1 MFYLVYNLLSLL
13 LLMPLLVF
21 TVCRS
26 IKLQW
31 PLALPARFGFIPADD
46 LAKLA
51 GRPVI
56 MLHAV
61 SVGEVIAA
69 RPLIAALR
77 SRYPGHALV
86 VSNGT
91 DTGRQMASALA
102 AVDLCIYF
110 PFDLLFSIRHI
121 LNLLKPCIVIIM
133 ETEIWPNFSRE
144 IARRSIPL
152 LMANGRIS
160 DRSYPRYLKLRWF
173 FRQTLQN
180 FSHLCMQSATARE
193 RIIAIGAA
201 AERVVVC
208 GNLKYDIQ
216 FQRVSSAEKSALR
229 RHCTIPDDC
238 LVITAGSTHAGEED
252 MLLKAYRE
260 VLADSAELFM
270 VLAPRHPQRTAEV
283 ADILKKSGVRFR
295 RFTEL
300 QPDSGEQFQ
309 PGEVLLVDTVGEL
322 LNLYGLADVVFVG
335 GSLVPVGGH
344 NLLEPASRGIPTLF
358 GPFMS
363 NFAEITALVLESRAG
378 VQVVTTEELVKTLRR
393 LLADPA
399 ERESLSDNSFA
410 MMRENGGATGKHLE
424 CIAAQLPSR

>member
-1 MFYLVYNLLSLL
+1 MFYLFYNLLSLL
-13 LLMPLLVF
+13 LLIPLLVF
-21 TVCRS
+21 TVYRS
-26 IKLQW
+26 LRLKW
-31 PLALPARFGFIPADD
+31 SLALPARFGFIPSGD

-56 MLHAV
+56 LLHAV
-61 SVGEVIAA
+61 SVGEIIAA

-86 VSNGT
+86 VSNST
-91 DTGRQMASALA
+91 DTGRQMAAALA
-102 AVDLCIYF
+102 DVDLCIYF
-110 PFDLLFSIRHI
+110 PFDFLLSIRHI
-121 LNLLKPCIVIIM
+121 LSLLNPCIVIIM

-152 LMANGRIS
+152 LLANGRIS

-173 FRQTLQN
+173 FRQALQN
-180 FSHLCMQSATARE
+180 FSLLCMQSATARE

-229 RHCTIPDDC
+229 RRCTIPDDC

-252 MLLKAYRE
+252 MLIKAYRE
-260 VLADSAELFM
+260 MLAGSAGLFL

-283 ADILKKSGVRFR
+283 ADILKKSGIRFR

-300 QPDSGEQFQ
+300 QPGSGEQFQ
-309 PGEVLLVDTVGEL
+309 AGEVLLVDTVGEL
-322 LNLYGLADVVFVG
+322 MNLYSLADVVFVG

-358 GPFMS
+358 GPYMS
-363 NFAEITALVLESRAG
+363 NFTEITALVLESRAG
-378 VQVVTTEELVKTLRR
+378 VQVNTPAELVETLRR
-393 LLADPA
+393 LIEGPE
-399 ERESLSDNSFA
+399 ERRKIGDNGLK
-410 MMRENGGATGKHLE
+410 MMLENGGATEKHMNV
-424 CIAAQLPSR
+424 IAGYL